1 MLESFDDKD
10 YIYLRKIK
18 YNIKEGNEFYDI
30 IVCCVNYIIGYFVYV
45 W

>member
-10 YIYLRKIK
+10 YIYLRKIR

-30 IVCCVNYIIGYFVYV
+30 IVRCVNYIIGYFVYV